1 MKAMKMNNQKN
12 SQKREQPKKELIVKS
27 EAEPLPHYGKY
38 PEQRSVEEHIA
49 YGIINLDKPSG
60 PTSHEVV
67 SWIKSILN
75 VKKAGHAGTLDPKV
89 TGVLPIALDKAT
101 RILRYLQGN
110 AKEYACL
117 MKLHKE
123 VEREAL
129 EAVFKEFEGKIFQRP
144 PLKSA
149 VKRQLR
155 VREIYY
161 LNILEI
167 EGKNVL
173 FVVGCEAGTYIRK
186 LCHDIG
192 LVLGAGANMV
202 QLRRTKSGS
211 FDESSLVTLYD
222 VRDAYA
228 FWKENNLA
236 EPIKRIVQPVESAVR
251 HLPRIIV
258 KDSAAGALAHGAQLS
273 VPGISALESTVKKG
287 EDAAIFTLKNEL
299 IAVGTALMSVQE
311 VMHKEEG
318 IAVKPKLVIM
328 EPDTYPKMWKSK
340 ALIQ

>member
-1 MKAMKMNNQKN
+1 
-12 SQKREQPKKELIVKS
+12 
-27 EAEPLPHYGKY
+27 
-38 PEQRSVEEHIA
+38 VEEHIA

-67 SWIKSILN
+67 SWVKNILG

-89 TGVLPIALDKAT
+89 TGALPIALDKAT

-110 AKEYACL
+110 SKEYACL

-123 VEREAL
+123 VDRETL

-161 LNILEI
+161 MRILEV

-173 FVVGCEAGTYIRK
+173 FLVGCEAGTYIRK

-192 LVLGAGANMV
+192 LVLGAGANMA

-222 VRDAYA
+222 IRDAYM

-236 EPIKRIVQPVESAVR
+236 EPIKRMVQPVESAVK
-251 HLPRIIV
+251 HLPRIII
-258 KDSAAGALAHGAQLS
+258 KDSAVDALAHGADLG
-273 VPGISALESTVKKG
+273 VPGVSSIESTIKKG
-287 EDAAIFTLKNEL
+287 DDAAVFTLKNEL
-299 IAVGTALMSVQE
+299 VAVGTALMNAQE
-311 VMHKEEG
+311 VIGKEAG
-318 IAVKPKLVIM
+318 IALKPKLVIM
-328 EPDTYPKMWKSK
+328 EPHTYPKMWKTRT
-340 ALIQ
+340 AA